1 VKVGDLVQHKWN
13 SRDEFGYGIVLGF
26 RASLVH
32 RGTVVRLT
40 WFKDG
45 KARVW
50 CASRNHLEVINES
63 R

>member
-32 RGTVVRLT
+32 RGTVARLT

-45 KARVW
+45 KRQELYY
-50 CASRNHLEVINES
+50 SRNHLEVINES